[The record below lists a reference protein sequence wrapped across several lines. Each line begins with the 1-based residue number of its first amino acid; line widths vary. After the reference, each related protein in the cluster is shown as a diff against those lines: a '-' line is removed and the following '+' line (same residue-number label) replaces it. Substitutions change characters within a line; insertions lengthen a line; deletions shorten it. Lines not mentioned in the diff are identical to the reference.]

1 MQHYITQLFSF
12 VHFPLSSLSTA
23 TCSCYNKGQSSVTQ
37 CSVRISFSCFSTSSD
52 LKSCLGQMGHGPILI
67 DARRKD
73 TARKH
78 TSTSGV
84 SSLRAHTRTLRSPPH
99 AASTIKPDTFRAC
112 VSKCVFKREKTG
124 WEITNSSTET
134 LWTWLFIPLNT
145 FKTM

>member
-37 CSVRISFSCFSTSSD
+37 RSVRISFSCFSTRSD

-67 DARRKD
+67 DARRPD

-84 SSLRAHTRTLRSPPH
+84 SSLQAHTRRDTRTLRSPPH
-99 AASTIKPDTFRAC
+99 AASIIKPDTFRAC
-112 VSKCVFKREKTG
+112 VCPQMCV
-124 WEITNSSTET
+124 
-134 LWTWLFIPLNT
+134 
-145 FKTM
+145 